1 MKLIPQVL
9 CQRVAFLYRERERES
24 IIYIFLNP
32 IIESKNRH
40 SDIHTCLSALYPCRY
55 HVAFGVFVSI
65 YQINAVVFLWID

>member
-1 MKLIPQVL
+1 MKVNTTNNFYT

-24 IIYIFLNP
+24 IIYIFLNL

-55 HVAFGVFVSI
+55 HVDFAVSCR
-65 YQINAVVFLWID
+65 FTK